1 MTVIWSG
8 CQTSSAQQISIEIRG
23 SVCSDQRRLSITSD
37 SVDFSTCTGMHIIY
51 IHLTLTNVVHVDIC
65 TLGYHNCHPN
75 ATCSVVGGTS
85 TSCACNTGFVG
96 DGFNCTNEPTTIM
109 TCTEVICFPSA
120 ACEMV
125 NDFPQC
131 VCSIGHLAFI
141 YPTCVPVISELPQC
155 VYNLGFVGDG
165 LNCTDQSAML
175 CSVFCDRNAVC
186 TIFSD
191 ALQCV
196 CKSGFVGNGLVC
208 ARIDPC
214 DRVRCDPNAMC
225 IADDNSQTAMCMCNA
240 GFTGDGRVCA
250 SLEACNATCLTI
262 QTNLHCVVLQSVI
275 ECTSP
280 RVQQLF
286 ETVSLI

>member
-1 MTVIWSG
+1 MYRY
-8 CQTSSAQQISIEIRG
+8 A
-23 SVCSDQRRLSITSD
+23 
-37 SVDFSTCTGMHIIY
+37 Y
-51 IHLTLTNVVHVDIC
+51 NIHLPHSYNVVHADIC

-75 ATCSVVGGTS
+75 ATCTVVGGTS

-96 DGFNCTNEPTTIM
+96 DGFNCTNEPTTVM
-109 TCTEVICFPSA
+109 TCSDVICGLNA

-125 NDFPQC
+125 NELPQC
-131 VCSIGHLAFI
+131 MCSPGYVGDGFNCTMICGSVVCGPNAACG
-141 YPTCVPVISELPQC
+141 TVSELPQC
-155 VYNLGFVGDG
+155 VCNTGFVGDG
-165 LNCTDQSAML
+165 LNCTDQSAM
-175 CSVFCDRNAVC
+175 CGGVFCDRNAVC
-186 TIFSD
+186 SIVSEV
-191 ALQCV
+191 LQCV

-208 ARIDPC
+208 TRIDPC
-214 DRVRCDPNAMC
+214 DRVRCDSNAVC
-225 IADDNSQTAMCMCNA
+225 IADDNSQTATCMCNA